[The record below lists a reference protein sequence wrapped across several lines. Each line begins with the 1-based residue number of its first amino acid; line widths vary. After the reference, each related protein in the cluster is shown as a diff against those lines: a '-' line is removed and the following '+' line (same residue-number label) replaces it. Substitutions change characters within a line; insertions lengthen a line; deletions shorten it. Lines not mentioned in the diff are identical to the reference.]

1 MASKLPE
8 EKYSQEISQIMF
20 QICILDNKIQGK
32 EPMLHSWNIFS
43 MQWLGKSK
51 YTIFSILLK
60 ILNLWNLI
68 NVLTKKIY
76 ENIYLS
82 VSYDF

>member
-32 EPMLHSWNIFS
+32 EPMLHS
-43 MQWLGKSK
+43 
-51 YTIFSILLK
+51 
-60 ILNLWNLI
+60 
-68 NVLTKKIY
+68 
-76 ENIYLS
+76 
-82 VSYDF
+82 